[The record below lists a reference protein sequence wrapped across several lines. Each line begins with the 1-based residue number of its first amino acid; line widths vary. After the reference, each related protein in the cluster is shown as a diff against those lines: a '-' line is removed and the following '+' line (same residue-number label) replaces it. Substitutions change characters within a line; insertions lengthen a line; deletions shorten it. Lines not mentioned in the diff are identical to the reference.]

1 MASIK
6 QAIGLVGLA
15 TVISGCA
22 FINPT
27 DPYDGMTRYWIG
39 ETGRGVESPGQQAKG
54 LVKPD
59 GPVSLAQAVHI
70 ALANNPDI
78 AARQHEVEAAVAQKE
93 VAVGEALPH
102 VSFETGYSRYL
113 NDQRLVPPGTNGQL
127 GVFGRNIVSGDL
139 VVRMPLFTGGRITSQ
154 IKAAELLAKA
164 AEHQLGRS
172 REELVFNVSSLYF
185 NILAQRHVIESL
197 RFSQRALKQHL
208 ERVDHLIAAQRAAQV
223 DRLRTLV
230 RLANIEQQIVAQ
242 RNVQAVQKQALG
254 NLLGLTD
261 THSPLEV
268 QGELTMER
276 VKLPDLM
283 AAMRQAMA
291 QREDFLAARAALE
304 AQAKAVDA
312 ARAAQWPT
320 IYGQASYGG
329 RWAADPSTQPA
340 GTDRV
345 EDVGQIG
352 VMAEI
357 PIFQGGQIE
366 ARIRRE
372 RAKLSAARQRL
383 RQLGLQIQL
392 DVKTAL
398 LNIQSAY
405 ERVQATRTA
414 IDQATESL
422 RIEQEKY
429 DQGKG
434 SITDVL
440 DAQASLLL
448 TQTSYYK
455 ALAAYNV
462 ALAQYRLAIG
472 EPLE

>member
-1 MASIK
+1 MRHIK
-6 QAIGLVGLA
+6 HITGLVVLA
-15 TVISGCA
+15 TAISGCA
-22 FINPT
+22 LIAPT
-27 DPYDGMTRYWIG
+27 DPYDGMTRYWTG
-39 ETGRGVESPGQQAKG
+39 EIGRGVELGRGARDLAK
-54 LVKPD
+54 PN

-70 ALANNPDI
+70 ALANNPEI
-78 AARQHEVEAAVAQKE
+78 AARAHEVEAAVAQKDF
-93 VAVGEALPH
+93 AAGEALPH
-102 VSFETGYSRYL
+102 VSFETGYSYFL
-113 NDQRLVPPGTNGQL
+113 NDQRLVPASANGQG

-139 VVRMPLFTGGRITSQ
+139 IVRMPLFTGGRITSQ
-154 IKAAELLAKA
+154 IKAAELLTKA
-164 AEHQLGRS
+164 TEHRLGRS

-185 NILAQRHVIESL
+185 NILAQQHVIESL
-197 RFSQRALKQHL
+197 QFSRKALKRHL
-208 ERVDHLIAAQRAAQV
+208 ERVDHLISAQKAAKV

-230 RLANIEQQIVAQ
+230 RLANIRQQIVAQ
-242 RNVQAVQKQALG
+242 RNIQAVQQQALG

-261 THSPLEV
+261 SYSPLEV
-268 QGELTMER
+268 QGELAIKQVE
-276 VKLPDLM
+276 LPDPI
-283 AAMRQAMA
+283 AAIRLAMA
-291 QREDFLAARAALE
+291 QREDFLAARAVLE

-329 RWAADPSTQPA
+329 RWAVSPSTQPA
-340 GTDRV
+340 GTDRL

-357 PIFQGGQIE
+357 PIFQGGQIK

-372 RAKLSAARQRL
+372 RANLSAARQRL
-383 RQLGLQIQL
+383 RKLGLQIQL

-398 LNIQSAY
+398 LNTQSTY
-405 ERVQATRTA
+405 EQVQATKTA

-422 RIEQEKY
+422 RIEREKY

-440 DAQASLLL
+440 DAQASLLF

-472 EPLE
+472 EPLK